1 MKLLRL
7 SPFLFFAACGG
18 PDSLELQSRALTT
31 FGRVEPHHLPP
42 SIRAEEAELG
52 RLLFW
57 DPILSGDRDVACASC
72 HHPDAGYAER
82 LDLSR
87 GVGAVGLSEQ
97 RRGGMLVPRNA
108 MSILNVALNGIAEP
122 HDVYDPNAAPM
133 FWDNRM
139 QTLERQ
145 ALRPTHVF
153 EEMRGSAYDEERTV
167 GILSVRLASIPEY
180 VDLFER
186 AFPGERIGEDTMSRA
201 IAAFERTLLA
211 VDAPFDRYMD
221 GDITA
226 LNPEE
231 EQGLEAFF
239 EGDCHRCH
247 SGPLFSD
254 FRLHTNGVP
263 DNERLTQS
271 DAANGDF
278 AFRTP
283 TLRNVALHPPYM
295 HGGVVETLEEVVDFY
310 HEINER
316 NGVPDSPVPREALD
330 RGLRRISVPRSAAE
344 PIAAFLRTLGDESFD
359 RTIPA
364 RVPSGLPPGGN
375 IDP

>member
-7 SPFLFFAACGG
+7 APLLLLTACGG
-18 PDSLELQSRALTT
+18 PDSEELQLRALTA
-31 FGRVEPHHLPP
+31 FGRVEVHHLPP
-42 SIRAEEAELG
+42 PVRTEEAELG
-52 RLLFW
+52 RMLFW
-57 DPILSGDRDVACASC
+57 DPILSGERDVACASC

-87 GVGAVGLSEQ
+87 GVGAVGLSER

-108 MSILNVALNGIAEP
+108 MSILNVALNGIAAPE
-122 HDVYDPNAAPM
+122 DVYDPLAAPM

-139 QTLERQ
+139 HSLERQ
-145 ALRPTHVF
+145 ALRPAHVF
-153 EEMRGSAYDEERTV
+153 EEMRGGAYDEERTV

-180 VDLFER
+180 VELFAR

-211 VDAPFDRYMD
+211 VDSPFDRYLD
-221 GDITA
+221 GDTTA

-231 EQGLEAFF
+231 ERGLEAFF

-247 SGPLFSD
+247 GGPLLSD

-263 DNERLTQS
+263 DNPTLTQS

-310 HEINER
+310 HAINER
-316 NGVPDSPVPREALD
+316 DGVPDSPVPREALD
-330 RGLRRISVPRSAAE
+330 RGLRRISVSRRTAE
-344 PIAAFLRTLGDESFD
+344 PIAAFLRTLGDETFD

-375 IDP
+375 IAP